1 MSDQEEPLPYSKTE
15 FTEFVEGGEDE
26 EDEEDEVP
34 PKVKYSVLLQ
44 EEEEPED
51 NFFRDS

>member
-1 MSDQEEPLPYSKTE
+1 MSEPEPLPYTKTE
-15 FTEFVEGGEDE
+15 FTEFVEGEDDE

-34 PKVKYSVLLQ
+34 AKVKYSVLLQ
-44 EEEEPED
+44 EEEPED